1 MQEMNQHNQEYAD
14 TVTLGVTGASGSGY
28 FLRLL
33 SSMVQS
39 NVKIYLLLSEAAQ
52 IVLKT
57 EVGEDWPTE
66 IDALN
71 VFLIKR
77 FNSQPGQITALTSK
91 DWFSPVASGS
101 SAPHKMVICPCSCG
115 TLASI
120 AQGLSN
126 NLIERAADV
135 VFKERGQLIVM
146 PRETPFSTLHLKN
159 MLTLSELGATVMP
172 LAPGFYHQPTT
183 IDELYDFMVARV
195 MDHLKIHHK
204 ASKRWCE

>member
-1 MQEMNQHNQEYAD
+1 MQFKD

-33 SSMVQS
+33 QSMVNA
-39 NVKIYLLLSEAAQ
+39 NVKVYLILSEAAQ

-57 EVGEDWPTE
+57 EVDEDWPSE

-71 VFLIKR
+71 EFLIPR
-77 FNSQPGQITALTSK
+77 FNAKKNQVVALTAK

-101 SAPHKMVICPCSCG
+101 SAPKKMIVCPCSCG

-120 AQGLSN
+120 AHGLSN

-135 VFKERGQLIVM
+135 VFKEKGQLIVM

-172 LAPGFYHQPTT
+172 LAPGFYHKPTS
-183 IDELYDFMVARV
+183 IDELHDFMVARV
-195 MDHLKIHHK
+195 MDHLKIEHQS
-204 ASKRWCE
+204 SKRWCE

>member
-1 MQEMNQHNQEYAD
+1 MSYNE

-33 SSMVQS
+33 QTMVNA
-39 NVKIYLLLSEAAQ
+39 NVKVYLILSEAAQ

-57 EVGEDWPTE
+57 EADENWPTDIE
-66 IDALN
+66 LLN
-71 VFLIKR
+71 EFLAQR
-77 FNSQPGQITALTSK
+77 FNSKKGQIIALASK

-120 AQGLSN
+120 SQGLSN
-126 NLIERAADV
+126 NLIERAVDV

-146 PRETPFSTLHLKN
+146 PRETPLSTLHLKN

-172 LAPGFYHQPTT
+172 LAPGFYHQPKS
-183 IDELYDFMVARV
+183 IEELHDFMVARV
-195 MDHLKIHHK
+195 MDHLKIQHG

>member
-1 MQEMNQHNQEYAD
+1 MTMQYND

-33 SSMVQS
+33 QTMVDA
-39 NVKIYLLLSEAAQ
+39 NVKVYLLLSEAAQ
-52 IVLKT
+52 IVLNT
-57 EVGEDWPTE
+57 EADEEWPRD
-66 IDALN
+66 IDTLN
-71 VFLIKR
+71 TFLVSR
-77 FNSQPGQITALTSK
+77 FNSQEGQIVALTAK

-101 SAPHKMVICPCSCG
+101 SAPKKMVVCPCSCG

-146 PRETPFSTLHLKN
+146 PREAPFSTLHLKN
-159 MLTLSELGATVMP
+159 MLTLSELGATEMR
-172 LAPGFYHQPTT
+172 LAPGFYHKPTT
-183 IDELYDFMVARV
+183 ILELQDFMVARV
-195 MDHLKIHHK
+195 MDHLKIEHQT
-204 ASKRWCE
+204 SKRWCG

>member
-1 MQEMNQHNQEYAD
+1 MQYND

-33 SSMVQS
+33 QTMVDA
-39 NVKIYLLLSEAAQ
+39 NVKVYLILSEAAQ

-57 EVGEDWPTE
+57 EVDEDWPTDIE
-66 IDALN
+66 QLN
-71 VFLIKR
+71 EFLVTR
-77 FNSQPGQITALTSK
+77 FNTKKDQVVALAAK

-101 SAPHKMVICPCSCG
+101 SAPKKMVVCPCSCG

-120 AQGLSN
+120 SQGLSN

-135 VFKERGQLIVM
+135 IFKERGQLIVM

-159 MLTLSELGATVMP
+159 MLTISELGATVMP
-172 LAPGFYHQPTT
+172 LAPGFYHKPTS
-183 IDELYDFMVARV
+183 IEELQDFMVARV
-195 MDHLKIHHK
+195 MDHLKIKHQ
-204 ASKRWCE
+204 ASQRWCE

>member
-1 MQEMNQHNQEYAD
+1 MQYND

-33 SSMVQS
+33 QTMVDA
-39 NVKIYLLLSEAAQ
+39 NVKVYLILSEAAQ

-57 EVGEDWPTE
+57 EVDEDWPTDIE
-66 IDALN
+66 QLN
-71 VFLIKR
+71 EFLVTR
-77 FNSQPGQITALTSK
+77 FNTKKDQVVALAAK

-101 SAPHKMVICPCSCG
+101 SAPKKMVVCPCSCG

-120 AQGLSN
+120 SQGLSN

-135 VFKERGQLIVM
+135 IFKERGQLIVM

-172 LAPGFYHQPTT
+172 LAPGFYHKPAT
-183 IDELYDFMVARV
+183 IDELQDFMVARV
-195 MDHLKIHHK
+195 MDHLEIKHQI
-204 ASKRWCE
+204 SKRWCD

>member
-1 MQEMNQHNQEYAD
+1 MQFND

-33 SSMVQS
+33 QNMVDA
-39 NVKIYLLLSEAAQ
+39 NVKVYLILSEAAQ

-57 EVGEDWPTE
+57 EVEEDWPIE

-71 VFLIKR
+71 EFLVSR
-77 FNSQPGQITALTSK
+77 FNTKQDQVIALASK

-101 SAPHKMVICPCSCG
+101 SAPKKMVVCPCSCG

-120 AQGLSN
+120 SQGLSN

-172 LAPGFYHQPTT
+172 LAPGFYHKPTS
-183 IDELYDFMVARV
+183 IDELHDFMVARV
-195 MDHLKIHHK
+195 MDHLKIEHQ

>member
-1 MQEMNQHNQEYAD
+1 MTMQYND

-33 SSMVQS
+33 QSMVDA
-39 NVKIYLLLSEAAQ
+39 NVKVYLLLSEAAQ

-66 IDALN
+66 IKSLN
-71 VFLIKR
+71 TFLVQR
-77 FNSQPGQITALTSK
+77 FNSKEGQITALTSK

-101 SAPHKMVICPCSCG
+101 SAPKKMVVCPCSCG

-146 PRETPFSTLHLKN
+146 PRETPFSTLHLRN

-183 IDELYDFMVARV
+183 IEELHDFMVARV
-195 MDHLKIHHK
+195 MDHLQIKHQ

>member
-1 MQEMNQHNQEYAD
+1 MQYND

-33 SSMVQS
+33 QSMVAA
-39 NVKIYLLLSEAAQ
+39 NVKVYLILSEAAQ

-57 EVGEDWPTE
+57 EVGEDWPVDIE
-66 IDALN
+66 VLN
-71 VFLIKR
+71 KFLITR
-77 FNSQPGQITALTSK
+77 FNSKEGQITALTSK

-101 SAPHKMVICPCSCG
+101 SAPKKMVVCPCSCG
-115 TLASI
+115 SLASI

-183 IDELYDFMVARV
+183 IEELQDFMVARV
-195 MDHLKIHHK
+195 MDHLKIQQQ

>member
-1 MQEMNQHNQEYAD
+1 MQYND

-33 SSMVQS
+33 QTMVDA
-39 NVKIYLLLSEAAQ
+39 NVKVYLLLSEAAQ

-57 EVGEDWPTE
+57 EVEEDWPRE

-71 VFLIKR
+71 TFLVSR
-77 FNSQPGQITALTSK
+77 FNSKEGQVVALTAK

-101 SAPHKMVICPCSCG
+101 SAPKKMVVCPCSCG

-146 PRETPFSTLHLKN
+146 PREAPFSTLHLKN

-172 LAPGFYHQPTT
+172 LAPGFYHKPTT
-183 IDELYDFMVARV
+183 ILELQDFMVARV
-195 MDHLKIHHK
+195 MDHLKIEHQT
-204 ASKRWCE
+204 SKRWCE

>member
-1 MQEMNQHNQEYAD
+1 MAIQMTMQYND

-33 SSMVQS
+33 QSMVDA
-39 NVKIYLLLSEAAQ
+39 NVKVYLLLSEAAQ

-66 IDALN
+66 IKSLN
-71 VFLIKR
+71 TFLVQR
-77 FNSQPGQITALTSK
+77 FNSKEGQVTALTSK

-101 SAPHKMVICPCSCG
+101 SAPKKMVVCPCSCG

-183 IDELYDFMVARV
+183 IEELHDFMVARV
-195 MDHLKIHHK
+195 MDHLQIKHQ

>member
-1 MQEMNQHNQEYAD
+1 MQFND

-33 SSMVQS
+33 QS
-39 NVKIYLLLSEAAQ
+39 LVNANVKVYLILSEAAQ

-57 EVGEDWPTE
+57 EVEENWPSEIGE
-66 IDALN
+66 LN
-71 VFLIKR
+71 EFLASR
-77 FNSQPGQITALTSK
+77 FNTKKDQVIALAAK

-101 SAPHKMVICPCSCG
+101 SAPKKMVICPCSCG

-120 AQGLSN
+120 AQGTSN

-146 PRETPFSTLHLKN
+146 PRETPFSTIHLKN
-159 MLTLSELGATVMP
+159 MLTLSELSATVMP
-172 LAPGFYHQPTT
+172 LAPGFYHQPTS
-183 IDELYDFMVARV
+183 IQELQDFMVARV
-195 MDHLKIHHK
+195 MDHLNIEHH

>member
-1 MQEMNQHNQEYAD
+1 MQLRNEDEQYTD
-14 TVTLGVTGASGSGY
+14 TVTLAVTGASGSGY
-28 FLRLL
+28 FLQLL
-33 SSMVQS
+33 QAMVDS
-39 NVKIYLLLSEAAQ
+39 NVKVYLILSEAAQ

-57 EVGEDWPTE
+57 EVEEDWPVD
-66 IDALN
+66 IVALN
-71 VFLIKR
+71 EFLITR
-77 FNSQPGQITALTSK
+77 FNSKQGQITALTSK

-101 SAPHKMVICPCSCG
+101 SAPKKMVVCPCSCG

-120 AQGLSN
+120 SQGLSN

-183 IDELYDFMVARV
+183 IEELQDFMVARV
-195 MDHLKIHHK
+195 MDHLKIDHQS
-204 ASKRWCE
+204 SKRWCE

>member
-1 MQEMNQHNQEYAD
+1 MPYND

-33 SSMVQS
+33 QTMVNA
-39 NVKIYLLLSEAAQ
+39 NVKVYLILSEAAQ

-57 EVGEDWPTE
+57 ELEEDWPTE
-66 IDALN
+66 IEALN
-71 VFLIKR
+71 EFLISR
-77 FNSQPGQITALTSK
+77 FNAKKDQVVALTSK

-101 SAPHKMVICPCSCG
+101 SAPKKMIVCPCSCG

-135 VFKERGQLIVM
+135 VFKEKGQLIVM

-172 LAPGFYHQPTT
+172 LAPGFYHKPAS
-183 IDELYDFMVARV
+183 IEELHDFMVARV
-195 MDHLKIHHK
+195 MDHLNIKHQ